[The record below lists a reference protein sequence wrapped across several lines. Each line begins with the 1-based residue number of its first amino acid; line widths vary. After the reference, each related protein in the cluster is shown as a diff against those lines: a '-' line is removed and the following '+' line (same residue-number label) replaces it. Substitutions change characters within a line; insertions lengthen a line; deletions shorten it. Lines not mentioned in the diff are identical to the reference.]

1 MTLFGEKREANLKAT
16 QKLIESVIRD
26 LGLDPDGSRLEG
38 TESGRLAWGVRCG
51 SAAVYVF
58 LSVGDKENF
67 IEVLA
72 PVMKIPEQN
81 ILPLYRRLLEL
92 NCEELS
98 GAAFGVK
105 GEDVVLT
112 IDRSTTDIDRTEVQS
127 MITVIGEYAD
137 QYDDELVGE
146 FGGLRHSDAGD

>member
-1 MTLFGEKREANLKAT
+1 MALFGDKVEANLKSS
-16 QKLIESVIRD
+16 QKMVESVIRD
-26 LGLDPDGSRLEG
+26 LGLDPESSQLE
-38 TESGRLAWGVRCG
+38 TEGPGRIAWGLMRG

-58 LSVGDKENF
+58 LQSGEKENF
-67 IEVLA
+67 IQVVS

-92 NCEELS
+92 NAEALF

-112 IDRSTTDIDRTEVQS
+112 IDRSTTDMDRSEVAA
-127 MITVIGEYAD
+127 MIKLIGEYAD
-137 QYDDELVGE
+137 QYDDELVAE
-146 FGGLRHSDAGD
+146 FGGQRHSDSAS